1 MMKIIIV
8 GCSKVGETLTA
19 QLGRENNAVTV
30 IDLNPE
36 KINDITTKYDVMGI
50 VGNGATHSTLVEAGV
65 DRADLLIA
73 VTDSDELNLLCCMI
87 AKKTGKCRVI
97 ARVTSPEY
105 NSDISY
111 LKDEL
116 GLEMIINPQF
126 AAAEEIERV
135 LRFPAAT
142 KIETFAKGRVELIT
156 FKLNEGSPLVN
167 MSVKETV
174 TKLRCD
180 VLICTVERDGEPYI
194 PNGDFTFM
202 EKDVITLISSKR
214 KAYNFFKKIENVAH
228 GVKDVIIVGISEVT
242 HYICDMLKSSGIDIK
257 VIEKDYGKCDEL
269 ASKFNDV
276 TVING
281 DQADQKLLLE
291 EGVAKCDAFV
301 ALTDRDEENI
311 ILSLF
316 AQNYDKTKVI
326 TKINRLEYEDI
337 IKHLELDTTIYP
349 NSIISDTIVRY
360 VRAMK
365 NVLGSNVETM
375 YNIIKDKVEASEFYV
390 REGSP
395 IIGIPLSQIKFKKDV
410 LIATITRGRT
420 VIVPRGSDVIAKG
433 DSVIVVSKHTALRDI
448 SDIIETKA

>member
-1 MMKIIIV
+1 MKIIVV
-8 GCSKVGETLTA
+8 GCSKVGETLIA
-19 QLGRENNAVTV
+19 QLSRENNAITA

-36 KINDITTKYDVMGI
+36 RINDITTKYDVMGV
-50 VGNGATHSTLVEAGV
+50 VGNGATHTTLVEAGI

-73 VTDSDELNLLCCMI
+73 VTDSDELNLLCCMM

-105 NSDISY
+105 NADISY

-126 AAAEEIERV
+126 AAAEEIERI
-135 LRFPAAT
+135 LRFPAAL

-156 FKLNEGSPLVN
+156 FKINEGSVLIGMTVRD
-167 MSVKETV
+167 TV
-174 TKLRCD
+174 TKLRSD
-180 VLICTVERDGEPYI
+180 VLICTVERDGEPHI

-202 EKDVITLISSKR
+202 EKDVVTIISSKR
-214 KAYNFFKKIENVAH
+214 KAYNFFKKIDNVSH
-228 GVKDVIIVGISEVT
+228 GVRDVVVAGISEVT
-242 HYICDMLKSSGIDIK
+242 HYLCDMLRNDGIDIK
-257 VIEKDYGKCDEL
+257 VIEKDYDECDEL
-269 ASKFNDV
+269 ASKFKDV
-276 TVING
+276 IVING
-281 DQADQKLLLE
+281 DQSDQNLLLE

-301 ALTDRDEENI
+301 ALTERDEENI

-316 AQNYDKTKVI
+316 AKNYEKTKVI
-326 TKINRLEYEDI
+326 TKINRLEYGDI
-337 IKHLELDTTIYP
+337 VKHLELDTTIYP
-349 NSIISDTIVRY
+349 NSITSDTIVRY
-360 VRAMK
+360 VRAMN

-390 REGSP
+390 KEGSP
-395 IIGIPLSQIKFKKDV
+395 IIGIPISELKFKKDV

-433 DSVIVVSKHTALRDI
+433 DSVIVVSKHTVLRDI

>member
-1 MMKIIIV
+1 MKIIIV

-19 QLGRENNAVTV
+19 QLGRENNSITV

-36 KINDITTKYDVMGI
+36 KINDITTKYDVMGV
-50 VGNGATHSTLVEAGV
+50 VGNGATHSTLIEAGV

-142 KIETFAKGRVELIT
+142 KIETFAKGLVELIT
-156 FKLNEGSPLVN
+156 FKLNEGSPLVG

-180 VLICTVERDGEPYI
+180 VLICTVERDGAAHI

-214 KAYNFFKKIENVAH
+214 KAYNFFKKIENVAQ
-228 GVKDVIIVGISEVT
+228 GVKDVIIAGISEVT
-242 HYICDMLKSSGIDIK
+242 HYLCDMLKNSGMDIK

-281 DQADQKLLLE
+281 DPADQNLLLE
-291 EGVAKCDAFV
+291 EGVTKCDAFV
-301 ALTDRDEENI
+301 ALTNRDEENI

-316 AQNYDKTKVI
+316 ANNYDKTKVV
-326 TKINRLEYEDI
+326 TKINRTEYEDI
-337 IKHLELDTTIYP
+337 VKHLELDTTIYQ
-349 NSIISDTIVRY
+349 NSITSDTIVRY

-395 IIGIPLSQIKFKKDV
+395 IIGIPLSEIKFKKDV

-420 VIVPRGSDVIAKG
+420 VIVPRGSDVITKG